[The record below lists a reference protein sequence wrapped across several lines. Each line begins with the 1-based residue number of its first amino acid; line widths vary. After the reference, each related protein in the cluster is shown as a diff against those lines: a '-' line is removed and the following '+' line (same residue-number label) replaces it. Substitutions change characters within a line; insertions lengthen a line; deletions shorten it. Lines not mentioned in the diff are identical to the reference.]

1 MNFNVEELLKMASNA
16 KINSYSPYSKFQ
28 VGCAILLKN
37 NKYILGCNV
46 ENKSYGLTIC
56 AERNALFKLVSEGYD
71 KNDVIALAITSSGD
85 DLCTPC
91 GACREVMNELLNE
104 DTYIVISNNKLDYK
118 IVKNN
123 ELLPLAFKL
132 EK

>member
-1 MNFNVEELLKMASNA
+1 MNFNVEELIKKAIIA
-16 KINSYSPYSKFQ
+16 KSNSYSPYSNFK
-28 VGCAILLKN
+28 VGCAILLKDN
-37 NKYILGCNV
+37 NYILGCNV

-56 AERNALFKLVSEGYD
+56 AERNALFKMVSEGY
-71 KNDVIALAITSSGD
+71 KKEDVIALAITSSGD
-85 DLCTPC
+85 ALCTPC
-91 GACREVMNELLNE
+91 GACREVMDELLKK
-104 DTYIVISNNKLDYK
+104 DTLIVLANDKLEYK